1 MSNAYQYNKGK
12 SYHPLWSNRE
22 DTNSNTLVKSYST
35 LIPIKYNYSDPRN
48 KGSHKTQISHKKLSP
63 LQLHNESDSRSEKF
77 IMKNLHKPSM
87 INLINNPQIIT
98 HAHEIRIS
106 STNTSWSTFFVIISF
121 FFLFCMRIPWSSIH
135 HTPMRHCKE

>member
-48 KGSHKTQISHKKLSP
+48 KGSHKIQISHEKLSSF
-63 LQLHNESDSRSEKF
+63 QLHNESDSRSEKSSW
-77 IMKNLHKPSM
+77 KLAQNLNDKPNKQSS
-87 INLINNPQIIT
+87 NN
-98 HAHEIRIS
+98 
-106 STNTSWSTFFVIISF
+106 NTCS
-121 FFLFCMRIPWSSIH
+121 
-135 HTPMRHCKE
+135 